1 MNTFWTTL
9 IEINLILSS
18 IYLGYSL
25 LLKNLT
31 FFRWA
36 RFYLLGGML
45 TGLIYPFLKA
55 RKVIHT
61 PAEGVNITLPDLMQI
76 SGTATISWERWA
88 VYLFSAILVLLLL
101 RFIFRF
107 FSLGKIHVDSL
118 EAEFNGHVFRDTR
131 RQVPPFSFW
140 KWIYIHRKAHSEPEM
155 KQIIAHEYIH
165 TRERHT
171 FDVIIAEI
179 CNIICWYN
187 PLVKLLNRSVKDNL
201 EFLVDGE
208 VLNSGIDRIS
218 YQHSLVGISLNSFA
232 GNYPGNQFAFKTL
245 KKRIRMMNKE
255 QSSRFRL
262 LSYLLLTPLVL
273 GFAGLLTISCQKEA
287 PDTIAKTDKSEEIVL
302 EGILIADKETRD
314 TTAKAEK
321 NEGVVLEGV
330 LIAGKETR
338 STITKGE
345 KSEGDIL
352 EITLSTPT
360 HKETRGTIT
369 NGEKNEGG
377 VLERTLTPATDKAGR
392 EPGTEGVK
400 LQATGTAIAFEAR
413 ELEADNKNNITLNG
427 PVRLRGAPSHF
438 SDAILILDGEEILN
452 MDRLKVE
459 DIQSITVLKGK
470 SAIEKY
476 GEKGKN
482 GVIEI
487 VSKKSPR

>member
-1 MNTFWTTL
+1 MNAFWTTL
-9 IEINLILSS
+9 IEINLILSI

-61 PAEGVNITLPDLMQI
+61 PAEGVNIALPDLTQS
-76 SGTATISWERWA
+76 SGTATVSWEHQA
-88 VYLFSAILVLLLL
+88 VYLFSAIFLLLFL

-107 FSLGKIHVDSL
+107 FSLGKIHADSQ
-118 EAEFNGHVFRDTR
+118 EAEFNGRGFRDTR

-171 FDVIIAEI
+171 FDVIVAEI
-179 CNIICWYN
+179 CTIICWYN
-187 PLVKLLNRSVKDNL
+187 PLVKLLNRCVKDNL

-208 VLNSGIDRIS
+208 VLNSGIDRVS
-218 YQHSLVGISLNSFA
+218 YQHSLVGISLNSFP

-255 QSSRFRL
+255 QSPKFRL
-262 LSYLLLTPLVL
+262 AAYLLLTPLVL
-273 GFAGLLTISCQKEA
+273 AFAGLLTFSCQKETL
-287 PDTIAKTDKSEEIVL
+287 DTLEKAKAS
-302 EGILIADKETRD
+302 EGIAWERSV
-314 TTAKAEK
+314 TASYDEAAK
-321 NEGVVLEGV
+321 
-330 LIAGKETR
+330 
-338 STITKGE
+338 
-345 KSEGDIL
+345 KSQIE
-352 EITLSTPT
+352 S
-360 HKETRGTIT
+360 
-369 NGEKNEGG
+369 
-377 VLERTLTPATDKAGR
+377 
-392 EPGTEGVK
+392 VK
-400 LQATGTAIAFEAR
+400 LKATGTDDSLTFEAR
-413 ELEADNKNNITLNG
+413 GLEINDKTVSLKG
-427 PVRLRGAPSHF
+427 PVMLRGTSNTGLRSP
-438 SDAILILDGEEILN
+438 LILLDGKEVTDLN
-452 MDRLKVE
+452 VISPDQ
-459 DIQSITVLKGK
+459 IQAISVLKDK
-470 SAIEKY
+470 SAFEKY

-487 VSKKSPR
+487 YSKKSPR